1 MARPPIDVSN
11 KKFNTRAIHA
21 GHDPD
26 CSSMPIY
33 MANTGAEFYTR
44 GGNPTTRALET
55 CIGSLEGGRAIT
67 AACGVS
73 AITQTFLTLLK
84 TGDRLITHRS
94 VYDWVDTYVHESAPR
109 LGIEALQ
116 VDMRDIS
123 ALKQALKKPTRVVH
137 FEPLANPG
145 LDFIDVRKVIKA
157 AHDAGATVVVDNT
170 WLTPVLLRPLELGAD
185 IVVHSCSKYMCGHS
199 DALGGAVISNDE
211 KFMADLN
218 QTKQIYGGI
227 LSPFNAYNILRG
239 LGTLSI
245 RVRQHC
251 ANAQKV
257 AEFLARHPAV
267 IETRYPGLPG
277 DPHHKTAKS
286 LLGKRGFGGMLGFVL
301 AGGAPV
307 QSVFTGALKL
317 CKPWVSLGD
326 LHTLIYARWPE
337 ERKGIPPG
345 YIRVS
350 VGLEDVED
358 IIADLDQ
365 ALHQTR
371 RAKKPPRP

>member
-1 MARPPIDVSN
+1 MTKPPIDVSN

-44 GGNPTTRALET
+44 GGNPTVCALET

-84 TGDRLITHRS
+84 AGDRLITHRS
-94 VYDWVDTYVHESAPR
+94 VYDWVDTYVYDSAPR

-145 LDFIDVRKVIKA
+145 LDFIDVRKVVKV
-157 AHDAGATVVVDNT
+157 AHEAGATVVVDNT
-170 WLTPVLLRPLELGAD
+170 WLSPVLLRPLELGAD
-185 IVVHSCSKYMCGHS
+185 IVVHSCSKYMCGHG
-199 DALGGAVISNDE
+199 DALGGAVISNDN
-211 KFMADLN
+211 KFMADFNKTL
-218 QTKQIYGGI
+218 QIYGGI

-245 RVRQHC
+245 RVKQHC

-277 DPHHKTAKS
+277 DPHHKLAKA
-286 LLGKRGFGGMLGFVL
+286 LLGKRGFGGMLGFIP
-301 AGGAPV
+301 AGGEPA
-307 QSVFTGALKL
+307 QKVFVNSLKL

-326 LHTLIYARWPE
+326 LFTLIYARWPE

-345 YIRVS
+345 FIRVS

-365 ALHQTR
+365 ALNQTQ
-371 RAKKPPRP
+371 RAKKGPRR